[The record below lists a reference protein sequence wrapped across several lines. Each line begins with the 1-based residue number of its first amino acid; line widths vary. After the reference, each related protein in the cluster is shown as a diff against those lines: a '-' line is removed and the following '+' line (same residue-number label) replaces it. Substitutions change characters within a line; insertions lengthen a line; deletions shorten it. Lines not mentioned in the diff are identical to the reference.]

1 MTATTTYNTKTTRE
15 IVEELMSSSLEIHET
30 YNKHGWTKGMIN
42 TQIIHINQW
51 DNKSRWDEKLN
62 AVDNLFRCKK
72 EDVYEAFS
80 EFLARVVGNIEDPHD
95 IHVRVNT
102 NCSVIQIAVRYRY
115 SWL

>member
-42 TQIIHINQW
+42 INQW
-51 DNKSRWDEKLN
+51 DNKSHWDEKLN

-80 EFLARVVGNIEDPHD
+80 EFLARTVGNIEDPRD
-95 IHVRVNT
+95 IRVRVNT
-102 NCSVIQIAVRYRY
+102 NCSVIQIAVRYQY